1 LINLT
6 SAVKVFDRVKYPNQ
20 VAALEKLQAAI
31 PDQTLQQFFQRWSVA
46 SQQSTLAISL
56 VDVFQDYEDYTY
68 PSQVTA
74 LQWLEKE
81 ITNTQLEQFSRDWQ
95 A

>member
-1 LINLT
+1 
-6 SAVKVFDRVKYPNQ
+6 
-20 VAALEKLQAAI
+20 LQASVS
-31 PDQTLQQFFQRWSVA
+31 DSTLQQFFRRWSTA
-46 SQQSTLAISL
+46 SDQSVIAISL
-56 VDVFQDYEDYTY
+56 LDVFQDYNSQQF

-81 ITNTQLEQFSRDWQ
+81 LTTVQLEQFSRDWQ

>member
-1 LINLT
+1 ML
-6 SAVKVFDRVKYPNQ
+6 
-20 VAALEKLQAAI
+20 
-31 PDQTLQQFFQRWSVA
+31 
-46 SQQSTLAISL
+46 
-56 VDVFQDYEDYTY
+56 DVFQDYNSHQF

-81 ITNTQLEQFSRDWQ
+81 LTSAQLEKFSRDWQ